1 MRQLP
6 ALLLGLA
13 WLLPA
18 GTALAEDPPATPPDQ
33 RTSEEL
39 AGELDRVVRE
49 ALEQGLLAPVG
60 ETGARVHPAPAQQS
74 HPSDTDS
81 HEPTPSAA
89 EIYGCEGMIAPDFT
103 TVAELARYQDIYAL
117 PIQGGPSPDPAEV
130 KLLTKAYVAL
140 GMNPEA
146 LMVMQR
152 SDDPSLA
159 PYREIAIL
167 MESRARPNIQFFREL
182 AACDPKAEFWLSI
195 ALIADNRP
203 EGVAILR
210 NHMAD
215 YRRLPLQLRANVAT
229 ITASALSGLDEI
241 TLGRRLLAD
250 FTEEEIADSAR
261 LQFSLALLNM
271 GEGRYD
277 GEDIVRD
284 FMLEPQ
290 YQQEALSAILR
301 SDRPISG
308 VEKDLVIEALM
319 RQMALGEDEADL
331 AASLGFTLRELSSG
345 TYYEE
350 IAELA
355 DLPGLQGEASQEAIR
370 HHYVGA
376 LRRGLASESPLG
388 NLAAIRALV
397 SQKRLVDGQAEEA
410 ELFQQA
416 TDVAERLGRTALAA
430 RLSEISHD
438 TNRAAQYRAEL
449 AFRHGEDAAV
459 IALAQ
464 AHSNL
469 PDITLLGAR
478 SAVRMGDARL
488 LTGFVSRMELTRETV
503 LTLIEDDAESGNW
516 VVPDRVYGVAQG
528 LSDGDSVTR
537 ATRVLAARI
546 AARRAVVGPEP
557 LTIADVPDV
566 LQRTRQALAALAGE
580 IN

>member
-18 GTALAEDPPATPPDQ
+18 GAALAEDPPAAPPAERDG
-33 RTSEEL
+33 EAL
-39 AGELDRVVRE
+39 ASELDRVVRE

-60 ETGARVHPAPAQQS
+60 ETGAPAHEAPAETL
-74 HPSDTDS
+74 HPS
-81 HEPTPSAA
+81 EPIAQQTPAA
-89 EIYGCEGMIAPDFT
+89 APVIHGCAGMVAPDFT
-103 TVAELARYQDIYAL
+103 VVAGLARYQDIYAL

-130 KLLTKAYVAL
+130 KLLTKAYLAL
-140 GMNPEA
+140 GMNSEA

-152 SDDPSLA
+152 SADPTLA

-167 MESRARPNIQFFREL
+167 MESRSRPNTEFFRAL
-182 AACDPKAEFWLSI
+182 AECDPAAGFWLAI
-195 ALIADNRP
+195 ALTADNRP
-203 EGVAILR
+203 EGVALLR

-229 ITASALSGLDEI
+229 IPASALSGLDEI
-241 TLGRRLLAD
+241 TLGRRRLAD
-250 FTEEEIADSAR
+250 FTEEEIANSAR

-277 GEDIVRD
+277 GEDIVRN

-290 YQQEALSAILR
+290 YQQEALGAMLR
-301 SDRPISG
+301 SDRMITG

-319 RQMALGEDEADL
+319 RQMTLGGDEADL

-345 TYYEE
+345 TYYVE

-397 SQKRLVDGQAEEA
+397 SEKRLVDGEAEEA
-410 ELFQQA
+410 ELFRQA

-430 RLSEISHD
+430 RLAETAND
-438 TNRAAQYRAEL
+438 GDRAALYHAQL
-449 AFRHGEDAAV
+449 AYRHGEDAAV
-459 IALAQ
+459 ISLAE
-464 AHSNL
+464 AHSGN

-478 SAVRMGDARL
+478 SAVRMGDTRL
-488 LTGFVSRMELTRETV
+488 LTGLVSRMELTPETV
-503 LTLIEDDAESGNW
+503 LTLIEDDAESGSW
-516 VVPDRVYGVAQG
+516 IVPDRVYGIAQG

-537 ATRVLAARI
+537 VTRVLAARI
-546 AARRAVVGPEP
+546 AARSAMATPQP
-557 LTIADVPDV
+557 ITIAKVPEV
-566 LQRTRQALAALAGE
+566 LQSTRHALATLTGE